1 MNPSRELTALQRR
14 EKVRMRFGSFGALA
28 RKLRMSDSAVTYGLD
43 NGRTTLV
50 RFQQCMAGIGITLQ
64 LVEPGYGLRGRP
76 ICRSRRATEVSQG
89 RRSDG

>member
-28 RKLRMSDSAVTYGLD
+28 RALRMSDSAVIYGLD
-43 NGRTTLV
+43 HGRTSIAK
-50 RFQQCMAGIGITLQ
+50 FQRCMAAIGITLQ
-64 LVEPGYGLRGRP
+64 LVEPGYGLRGRQ
-76 ICRSRRATEVSQG
+76 ICRSRRVTEVFQG